1 MNFFSTFLGV
11 NIAERLKETV
21 KEWNVPD
28 DHIAGV
34 VRDNGANI
42 VLGVS
47 LVGWPDIPCFGHTL
61 QLCVE
66 SGLNLAMVSR
76 LVGAAKK
83 LVGHFKHSSLAMGT
97 LKEKQKTLNI
107 PEHTLIQSVATRWN
121 STYFML
127 ERLLKQRWAI
137 YGVLHDETVSKP
149 DHKRLD
155 LKDEEWELASQLI
168 VVLKPLQVATT
179 ALCEEHNVSVSL
191 VYPVVYGLLKKHL
204 APASD
209 DRTAVKV
216 FKKTVASELKRR
228 FDPDSEEIAEDP
240 PVLAS
245 ALDPR
250 YHQLKF
256 FSSEQRS
263 VTYNK
268 LKDLA
273 VEVDAEAQTVEVEA
287 ETQESTAKRPRHD
300 SAMDFLL
307 GDSLGNGDDDR
318 SPQDEVDLFLREPV
332 LGTNTNPLK
341 WWQANESRFPV
352 LSKLAKRLLCI
363 PATSVPAE
371 RIFSTSG
378 LIVNKQRASL
388 KPENVD
394 MLVFLNRNLPSK
406 ASPVV

>member
-1 MNFFSTFLGV
+1 M
-11 NIAERLKETV
+11 
-21 KEWNVPD
+21 PD
-28 DHIAGV
+28 NHIAGM

-47 LVGWPDIPCFGHTL
+47 LLGWPDIPCFGHTL

-66 SGLNLAMVSR
+66 AGLKIDMVSR
-76 LVGAAKK
+76 LTGAARK
-83 LVGHFKHSSLAMGT
+83 LVGHFKHSSLAMSA
-97 LKEKQKTLNI
+97 LKEKQKTLNV
-107 PEHTLIQSVATRWN
+107 PEHTLIQSVPTRWN

-127 ERLLKQRWAI
+127 ERLLEQRWAV

-149 DHKRLD
+149 DYKRLD
-155 LKDEEWELASQLI
+155 LRDEQWELISQLI

-179 ALCEEHNVSVSL
+179 ALCEEHNISVSL
-191 VYPVVYGLLKKHL
+191 VYPVVHGLLKKHL
-204 APASD
+204 APLSGEH
-209 DRTAVKV
+209 TAVKV
-216 FKKTVASELKRR
+216 FKENVASQLKQR

-263 VTYNK
+263 VIYSK
-268 LKDLA
+268 LKELA
-273 VEVDAEAQTVEVEA
+273 VEVHAEAQTVETEA
-287 ETQESTAKRPRHD
+287 QESIAKRPRQD
-300 SAMDFLL
+300 SAIDFLL
-307 GDSLGNGDDDR
+307 GDSLGNGDADR
-318 SPQDEVDLFLREPV
+318 SPQDEVEIFLREPV
-332 LGTNTNPLK
+332 LGTNANPLK
-341 WWQANESRFPV
+341 WWKANESRFLI

-378 LIVNKQRASL
+378 LIVNNQRASL
-388 KPENVD
+388 KPENLD
-394 MLVFLNRNLPSK
+394 MLVFLNKNLPSL
-406 ASPVV
+406 SPTVV